1 MNKYKPEYLGKV
13 IPAED
18 PLKMTDMLQNKFE
31 QFSKIYDACKDI
43 STNITDIKVVDTSPD
58 LLSVK
63 ISADMGT
70 IALLQEKSAE
80 TGVNI
85 NGDIITAKK

>member
-1 MNKYKPEYLGKV
+1 
-13 IPAED
+13 
-18 PLKMTDMLQNKFE
+18 MLQNKFE
-31 QFSKIYDACKDI
+31 QFSSIYDTCKDM
-43 STNITDIKVVDTSPD
+43 STNISDIKVVDTSPD

-63 ISADMGT
+63 ISTDMGT

>member
-31 QFSKIYDACKDI
+31 QFSSIYDTCKDM
-43 STNITDIKVVDTSPD
+43 STNISDIKVVDTSPD

-63 ISADMGT
+63 ISISPFDT
-70 IALLQEKSAE
+70 VPSVLLVEC
-80 TGVNI
+80 
-85 NGDIITAKK
+85 KK